1 MVGPFAASLSAH
13 RPSARSALSMRS
25 FRCNAHGRARLFWS
39 RRSRRRR
46 PARRLAGVTVRAQL
60 THLGVGPIE
69 RAFVSVFGH
78 MKGHVCQRGSRS
90 RQTQVMVCRLHSSS
104 EPVGRHGRIAIYE
117 GEDGYIGGR
126 VRWGPPSLCSHGP
139 GEPSGGSVRPRGR
152 SLRPDGVPGDQRAR
166 EKNPRAGKGVKWS
179 LTGRGASRRN
189 A

>member
-1 MVGPFAASLSAH
+1 MRGESERLSTMGAIVIM
-13 RPSARSALSMRS
+13 PPLIPMQSARPRVASR
-25 FRCNAHGRARLFWS
+25 S

-46 PARRLAGVTVRAQL
+46 PARRLAGVTVGAQL

-104 EPVGRHGRIAIYE
+104 EPVGRHGRMAIYLS
-117 GEDGYIGGR
+117 EDGYIGGR

-166 EKNPRAGKGVKWS
+166 EKNPRDGKGVKK
-179 LTGRGASRRN
+179 LH
-189 A
+189 

>member
-1 MVGPFAASLSAH
+1 MGAIVIMPALI
-13 RPSARSALSMRS
+13 PMQSARPRVTSR
-25 FRCNAHGRARLFWS
+25 S
-39 RRSRRRR
+39 RRSRRRQ

-60 THLGVGPIE
+60 THLGVGAIE

-78 MKGHVCQRGSRS
+78 MKGHVCKRGSRS

-126 VRWGPPSLCSHGP
+126 LRWAWGPPSLCSHGP

-152 SLRPDGVPGDQRAR
+152 SLRPDGVWTAPRAR
-166 EKNPRAGKGVKWS
+166 GRIRGGVGCYDPLFCKPLAGRTVG
-179 LTGRGASRRN
+179 LRL
-189 A
+189 

>member
-1 MVGPFAASLSAH
+1 MVGPFAARLSAH
-13 RPSARSALSMRS
+13 RPSARSVSSMRS

-46 PARRLAGVTVRAQL
+46 LTRRLASVKVGAQL
-60 THLGVGPIE
+60 RRKGFGPIE
-69 RAFVSVFGH
+69 RAVVSVFGH

-104 EPVGRHGRIAIYE
+104 EPVGHLGRIAIYLS
-117 GEDGYIGGR
+117 EDGYIGGR

-166 EKNPRAGKGVKWS
+166 EKNPRHGKGVKS
-179 LTGRGASRRN
+179 GGAT
-189 A
+189 